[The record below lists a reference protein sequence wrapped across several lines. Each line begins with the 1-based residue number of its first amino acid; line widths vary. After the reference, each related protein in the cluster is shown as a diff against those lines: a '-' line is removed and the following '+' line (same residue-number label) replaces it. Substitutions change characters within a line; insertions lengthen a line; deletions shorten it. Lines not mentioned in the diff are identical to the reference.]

1 MRCLSRKHE
10 PLMGDALT
18 PLPYKNRFKRRKI
31 IQNSRP
37 SKLDYVQTRS
47 IIRIKDIS
55 FFRSVLRGRVH
66 SYEKILI
73 SNKLYFHHSRVH
85 KQRTDVSMLYWS
97 ITDHSVKF
105 WW

>member
-47 IIRIKDIS
+47 IIHIRYFVFS
-55 FFRSVLRGRVH
+55 FRFA
-66 SYEKILI
+66 
-73 SNKLYFHHSRVH
+73 
-85 KQRTDVSMLYWS
+85 RTRAFVRKNFD
-97 ITDHSVKF
+97 F
-105 WW
+105 